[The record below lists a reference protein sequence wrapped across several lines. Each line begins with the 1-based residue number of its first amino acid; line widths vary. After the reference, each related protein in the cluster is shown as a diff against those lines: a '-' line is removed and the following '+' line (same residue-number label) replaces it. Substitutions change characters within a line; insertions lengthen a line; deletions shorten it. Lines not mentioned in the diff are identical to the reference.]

1 MNNHKYYKKQRKI
14 LYELLNN
21 EDTKTFIIDTGLLP
35 RSIVN
40 EIIDDPRFNKGME
53 PLSSHHIYI
62 KKGRFTVTFE

>member
-21 EDTKTFIIDTGLLP
+21 EDTKTFI
-35 RSIVN
+35 
-40 EIIDDPRFNKGME
+40 IIDDPRFNKGME